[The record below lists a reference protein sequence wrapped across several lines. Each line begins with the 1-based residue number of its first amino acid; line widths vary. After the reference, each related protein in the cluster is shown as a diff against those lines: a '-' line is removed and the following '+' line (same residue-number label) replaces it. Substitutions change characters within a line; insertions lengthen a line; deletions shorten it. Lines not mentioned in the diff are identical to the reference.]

1 MEIEYLQHRRDGQ
14 RVDTVDSI
22 VYYKPLDNSDSE
34 RNRRLELKEKIFGAK
49 VSQLYRLLDNREDKL
64 KPDRNFIEGKIDKLA
79 GLVYSF
85 SDLQMQCVEMD
96 GINISASGL
105 RMRVR
110 RPFLVGEKVELF
122 MVFLPQV
129 DLLDCQCE
137 VVRVTPNA
145 GGTGEYYDV
154 GVKFIVL
161 DDEDRHKIIRYVQVI
176 INGGPN

>member
-1 MEIEYLQHRRDGQ
+1 MEIEYLEHRRAGQ

-22 VYYKPLDNSDSE
+22 VYYKPLDNSDEE
-34 RNRRLELKEKIFGAK
+34 RTRRLELKKRIFGEK
-49 VSQLYRLLDNREDKL
+49 VSQLYQLLDNREDKN
-64 KPDRNFIEGKIDKLA
+64 KPNRVVIEGKIDKLA

-85 SDLQMQCVEMD
+85 SDMQMQCVEMD

-137 VVRVTPNA
+137 VVRVTPNT
-145 GGTGEYYDV
+145 GGSGEYYDV

-161 DDEDRHKIIRYVQVI
+161 DDEDRHKIIRYVQII

>member
-1 MEIEYLQHRRDGQ
+1 MDIEYLEHRRAGQ

-34 RNRRLELKEKIFGAK
+34 RSRKIELKERIFGEK
-49 VSQLYRLLDNREDKL
+49 ISQMYKLLDNRGEKHN
-64 KPDRNFIEGKIDKLA
+64 PDRTFIEGKIDKLA

-110 RPFLVGEKVELF
+110 RSFLMGEKLELF
-122 MVFLPQV
+122 MVFLPKV

-137 VVRVTPNA
+137 VVRVSPCA
-145 GGTGEYYDV
+145 GGAGEFYDV

>member
-1 MEIEYLQHRRDGQ
+1 MEIEYLEHRRIGQ

-22 VYYKPLDNSDSE
+22 VYYKPLDNSE
-34 RNRRLELKEKIFGAK
+34 EEQCRKLELKERIFGEK
-49 VSQLYRLLDNREDKL
+49 VSQLHQLLDGRDL
-64 KPDRNFIEGKIDKLA
+64 KHTPDRAFIEGKIDKLA

-85 SDLQMQCVEMD
+85 ADMQMQCVEMN

-110 RPFLVGEKVELF
+110 RPFLIGEKVELF

-137 VVRVTPNA
+137 VVRVSPCA
-145 GGTGEYYDV
+145 GSVGEFYDV
-154 GVKFIVL
+154 AVKFIVL